1 MPLTEE
7 IEFVSCYLEIQRM
20 RMDRIHYKLDL
31 SDEMLREEVPP
42 LIVQPLVENAVIH
55 GIEADA
61 EAGEIRVSG
70 EKQGGVMVLVV
81 EDDGQGMTQ
90 EAREALL
97 NKLRGTMDQEMGCG
111 LWNVN
116 QRLQLRYGEQAGL
129 DITESEL
136 GGLRVTLSWP
146 AERELLPDSQDSIEN
161 M

>member
-7 IEFVSCYLEIQRM
+7 IEFVTCYLEIQQM
-20 RMDRIHYKLDL
+20 RMDRIRFKIDL
-31 SDEMLREEVPP
+31 PEDILRQEVPP

-70 EKQGGVMVLVV
+70 EQRDGMMILTVD
-81 EDDGQGMTQ
+81 DDGQGMDELGRQ
-90 EAREALL
+90 MLQH
-97 NKLRGTMDQEMGCG
+97 KLTGGMDQEMGCG

-129 DITESEL
+129 SVTESPL
-136 GGLRVTLSWP
+136 GGLRVTLFWP
-146 AERELLPDSQDSIEN
+146 VDEEHLLQ
-161 M
+161 